1 MDRYA
6 LLAYLPF
13 ITLSLMISFPDNY
26 SIALSWITQQTGVDP
41 DDIRKYLGID
51 GEPDYEDLVIS

>member
-13 ITLSLMISFPDNY
+13 ITPSLMISFSDNY

-41 DDIRKYLGID
+41 DDIRKYLEID